1 MLHKVIE
8 RGVVA
13 RALHDAQRVV
23 QVGQH
28 VKAAVLLH
36 AHDLGKVIAQQGV
49 AVQVVVVMVVEVEV
63 VGHGVQRADDDVE
76 RIGREQRLGLGR
88 VCVRLAQL
96 DAEQEI
102 HLPGKL
108 RPGGADIARDGCEV
122 AADGRRA
129 AEQVIVVGDGQRV
142 NARGRGG
149 LSHAGDLGR
158 LLVGVKGIFGVGVQV
173 YHRSCPFPGL
183 CIFSVSSIAKMD
195 GDGNRGGRR
204 KKSPWGQTPGAK
216 NTVLAYFA
224 AASLTR
230 RSVSCAMTSSSL
242 VGMTSTRTRA

>member
-1 MLHKVIE
+1 MCSIKLIE

-108 RPGGADIARDGCEV
+108 RPGRRGYRARW
-122 AADGRRA
+122 
-129 AEQVIVVGDGQRV
+129 
-142 NARGRGG
+142 
-149 LSHAGDLGR
+149 L
-158 LLVGVKGIFGVGVQV
+158 
-173 YHRSCPFPGL
+173 
-183 CIFSVSSIAKMD
+183 
-195 GDGNRGGRR
+195 
-204 KKSPWGQTPGAK
+204 
-216 NTVLAYFA
+216 
-224 AASLTR
+224 
-230 RSVSCAMTSSSL
+230 
-242 VGMTSTRTRA
+242 